1 MLKHQFVSTYGSSR
15 RKRLSPLALI
25 GISVPLV
32 LALIATAIVVILPR
46 LNTHA
51 AGNAAGN
58 MDCTLIVPA
67 NPLSAQGLATPYQ
80 LVATNPANGACNEAN
95 KVQAAFVQG
104 AVIDTATGQISVYNP
119 LVVDQGTQ
127 PAVQPTV
134 PTLPARSVVALWF
147 GFNGGNLTL
156 QSTNNSLQ
164 QGGCVNGVNGSIFGQ
179 FAYCNAPRFF
189 ASANLAMRRGQLVP
203 PALGMASDGK
213 TCPTVRDFSVVDMDQ
228 SDNVPTQYI
237 LNGKG
242 QVAQLTA
249 ANTATLTNAGNGVQM
264 QTPQLQVNASD
275 NRLLDV
281 ALDGAM
287 GCHPWMVPDLA
298 DPGHMVPAL
307 PLNELQAAKFQA
319 APVAVVPANDPLVVV
334 NGQPNLNKI
343 NAYRRGVNQPRA
355 ASLNAA
361 STTTYCTNL
370 LSTAPARLQLDM
382 QTTQNRPSPDAA
394 VATNL
399 FTFLGQRFAATF
411 GANGLNCVQLLNKP
425 NPVTVTVDGN
435 GVATAATINANGAV
449 ANGGTATLT
458 VNGTA
463 TQFANGQAQVTVNKL
478 PTVATVNGAAVSITD
493 GANNAQ
499 NNNAQNG
506 QNNAQ
511 QPVAVAATLMVNG
524 TAVQFTNGQAQ
535 VTINKLPATATLN
548 GTAITITDGANNG
561 GGNNGGANTTATLT
575 VNGTATQFANG
586 QAQVT
591 VNKLPAAATVNGAAV
606 SITDG
611 ANNAQNNNGQNNVQN
626 VQNNNGQQPV
636 AIAAATLTVNGT
648 AVQFAN
654 GQAQITVNKLPAT
667 ATLNGTAITITDGA
681 NNAGGNNG
689 GANTTTTLT
698 VNGAATQFA
707 NGQAQ
712 VTVNK
717 LPATAAMN
725 GAAVS
730 ITDGANNV
738 QNGQNNAQ
746 NNNGQQPV
754 ATPTTLTVNGTAVQ
768 FTNGQAQVT
777 INKLP
782 ATATLN
788 GTTITITDGANNAG
802 GNNGGTNTT
811 GAITFNINGQTMS
824 VTPGQSGTA
833 TINNQTVTLTV
844 SADGTM
850 VTITNAN
857 NGGGNNTVNVPTTG
871 QTTAMVNN
879 QPATLTMNDAT
890 NTMTVTT
897 TPATATPTAT
907 SVSGN

>member
-1 MLKHQFVSTYGSSR
+1 MTRKEMKMLKHQFVSTYGSSR

-343 NAYRRGVNQPRA
+343 NAYRRGVNQPSA

-449 ANGGTATLT
+449 AN
-458 VNGTA
+458 
-463 TQFANGQAQVTVNKL
+463 
-478 PTVATVNGAAVSITD
+478 
-493 GANNAQ
+493 
-499 NNNAQNG
+499 
-506 QNNAQ
+506 
-511 QPVAVAATLMVNG
+511 
-524 TAVQFTNGQAQ
+524 
-535 VTINKLPATATLN
+535 NKLPATATIN
-548 GTAITITDGANNG
+548 
-561 GGNNGGANTTATLT
+561 
-575 VNGTATQFANG
+575 ANG
-586 QAQVT
+586 
-591 VNKLPAAATVNGAAV
+591 AV
-606 SITDG
+606 
-611 ANNAQNNNGQNNVQN
+611 AN
-626 VQNNNGQQPV
+626 
-636 AIAAATLTVNGT
+636 
-648 AVQFAN
+648 
-654 GQAQITVNKLPAT
+654 
-667 ATLNGTAITITDGA
+667 
-681 NNAGGNNG
+681 
-689 GANTTTTLT
+689 
-698 VNGAATQFA
+698 
-707 NGQAQ
+707 
-712 VTVNK
+712 
-717 LPATAAMN
+717 
-725 GAAVS
+725 
-730 ITDGANNV
+730 
-738 QNGQNNAQ
+738 
-746 NNNGQQPV
+746 
-754 ATPTTLTVNGTAVQ
+754 
-768 FTNGQAQVT
+768 
-777 INKLP
+777 NKLP